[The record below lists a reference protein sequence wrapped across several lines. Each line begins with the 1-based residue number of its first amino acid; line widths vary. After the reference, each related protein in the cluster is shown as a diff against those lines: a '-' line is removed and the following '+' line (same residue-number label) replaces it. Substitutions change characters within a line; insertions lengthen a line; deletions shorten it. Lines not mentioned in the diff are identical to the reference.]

1 MNIEVTFNEEW
12 KRLAGS
18 RPLFRMAVQAGLR
31 RAAAQALVEVG
42 ENFRAHGRPPW
53 APLSALYRRA
63 KMDGKVQPG
72 RQLASTAAGAADNTL
87 TGALRIAALKHP
99 RSRMGPD
106 WIDLFPDPRIA
117 LETRRPRGGGP
128 KPVGEYAGHVNRAR
142 PFMTIPAAAMPV
154 VAEEFVI
161 GLKNELFGVPQHVG
175 IDLGRRD

>member
-31 RAAAQALVEVG
+31 RAASQALVEIG
-42 ENFRAHGRPPW
+42 ANFNAHGRPPW
-53 APLSALYRRA
+53 APLSAAYRRA
-63 KMDGKVQPG
+63 KMNGTVQPG
-72 RQLASTAAGAADNTL
+72 RQLASTAAGAADNVL
-87 TGALRIAALKHP
+87 TGALRLATVYRPKSKTGA
-99 RSRMGPD
+99 D
-106 WIDLFPDPRIA
+106 WIEIETDGRIA
-117 LETRRPRGGGP
+117 VSRGKGGRW
-128 KPVGEYAGHVNRAR
+128 AGGYSAHVNKRR